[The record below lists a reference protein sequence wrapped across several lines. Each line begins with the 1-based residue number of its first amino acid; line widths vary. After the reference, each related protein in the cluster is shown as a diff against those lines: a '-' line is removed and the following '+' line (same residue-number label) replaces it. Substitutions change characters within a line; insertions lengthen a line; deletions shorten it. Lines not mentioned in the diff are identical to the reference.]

1 MNWLKFLVG
10 FSALIIAGCA
20 AFFSVTG
27 LGVLFSGAS
36 TAVMVM
42 AGSLE
47 FAKLVAA
54 TYLKQMWDEIK
65 GFNKWYLTIA
75 VGILMMI
82 TSAGIFGYLSNAF
95 QAQSLQLQQV
105 DREVLVF
112 STKIEQNNSQITQL
126 NTQLGQ
132 LSSTQNTILDKGTVN
147 SRLLRSIDNKDR
159 QVATVNKKI
168 SALQDENA
176 KNNEKI
182 NEIKIKNLDLE
193 KEVGGFRFI
202 AEAFGIE
209 LKNVV
214 KFFIFLIVIVF
225 DPLAIALIIAFNGLI
240 GKKKEKTKHFP
251 GPIALGQQAEA
262 NDYEAG
268 MTDDE
273 LNGLDD
279 LMEENYKN
287 YQIYGDNG
295 KNSTK
300 ESIFS
305 DIVEKNPIL
314 ASETDAD
321 VFSEAIE
328 NPPAP
333 SEELIKAAEKYKE
346 QLLQNEDIKKKEIDS
361 ATTNV
366 EESEV
371 TLTDEEKKA
380 LEPEITDEILM
391 NLQTDYSKRP
401 IDYDGDGSID
411 GYDTD
416 GDGIID
422 IVRAEHPSRA
432 SAIKN
437 MLPYYAK
444 ATFNWDDRKNW
455 INDQNAV
462 NYWIKNIKPSQ
473 YPTDFSG
480 KSY

>member
-1 MNWLKFLVG
+1 
-10 FSALIIAGCA
+10 
-20 AFFSVTG
+20 
-27 LGVLFSGAS
+27 
-36 TAVMVM
+36 
-42 AGSLE
+42 
-47 FAKLVAA
+47 
-54 TYLKQMWDEIK
+54 MWDEIK

-112 STKIEQNNSQITQL
+112 STKIEQNTAQITQL

-132 LSSTQNTILDKGTVN
+132 LSSTQSQILEKGKVN
-147 SRLLRSIDNKDR
+147 SRLLRSIDSKDK
-159 QVATVNKKI
+159 QVATINKKI
-168 SALQDENA
+168 AYLQDENA

-182 NEIKIKNLDLE
+182 NEIKIANLGLE

-202 AEAFGIE
+202 AEAFGME

-240 GKKKEKTKHFP
+240 GKKKEKTPDFNN
-251 GPIALGQQAEA
+251 L
-262 NDYEAG
+262 
-268 MTDDE
+268 DE
-273 LNGLDD
+273 

-287 YQIYGDNG
+287 YQVYGD
-295 KNSTK
+295 KK
-300 ESIFS
+300 E
-305 DIVEKNPIL
+305 KTPIL
-314 ASETDAD
+314 ASENDTKTFFDT
-321 VFSEAIE
+321 I
-328 NPPAP
+328 NTPPAP

-346 QLLQNEDIKKKEIDS
+346 KLLQTEDIKKKEIDS
-361 ATTNV
+361 DTTNV
-366 EESEV
+366 EEDEV

-422 IVRAEHPSRA
+422 IVRVEHPARA
-432 SAIKN
+432 AAIKN
-437 MLPYYAK
+437 MLPYYANE
-444 ATFNWDDRKNW
+444 TFNWDDRKNW

>member
-54 TYLKQMWDEIK
+54 TYLKQTWDEIK
-65 GFNKWYLTIA
+65 GFNKWYLTIS

-112 STKIEQNNSQITQL
+112 STKIEQNTAQITQL

-132 LSSTQNTILDKGTVN
+132 LSSTQSTILEKGKVN
-147 SRLLRSIDNKDR
+147 SRLLRSIDSKDK
-159 QVATVNKKI
+159 QVATINKKI
-168 SALQDENA
+168 ADLQDQNA
-176 KNNEKI
+176 KNNDKI
-182 NEIKIKNLDLE
+182 NEIKIANLDLE

-240 GKKKEKTKHFP
+240 GVKKKKQRDILTEMMENDQKLGLYEVYGDKKEKT
-251 GPIALGQQAEA
+251 
-262 NDYEAG
+262 
-268 MTDDE
+268 
-273 LNGLDD
+273 
-279 LMEENYKN
+279 
-287 YQIYGDNG
+287 
-295 KNSTK
+295 
-300 ESIFS
+300 
-305 DIVEKNPIL
+305 PIL
-314 ASETDAD
+314 ASKRDAE
-321 VFSEAIE
+321 VFFDEV
-328 NPPAP
+328 NNP
-333 SEELIKAAEKYKE
+333 SEPNEALVEAVEQYEAKAEE
-346 QLLQNEDIKKKEIDS
+346 KKKETDS
-361 ATTNV
+361 DSTNL
-366 EESEV
+366 EEV
-371 TLTDEEKKA
+371 TLTDEEKAA

-391 NLQTDYSKRP
+391 NLQTDYSKRA
-401 IDYDGDGSID
+401 IDYDGDGTVD

-432 SAIKN
+432 AAIKN

-444 ATFNWDDRKNW
+444 DTFNWDDRKNW

>member
-147 SRLLRSIDNKDR
+147 NRLLRSIDNKDR

-240 GKKKEKTKHFP
+240 GKKKEKTY
-251 GPIALGQQAEA
+251 
-262 NDYEAG
+262 D
-268 MTDDE
+268 
-273 LNGLDD
+273 LDD
-279 LMEENYKN
+279 LMEKN
-287 YQIYGDNG
+287 YELYGDNG

-300 ESIFS
+300 DE
-305 DIVEKNPIL
+305 ETTIL
-314 ASETDAD
+314 ATENDTKTFFDA
-321 VFSEAIE
+321 I
-328 NPPAP
+328 NTPPAP

-346 QLLQNEDIKKKEIDS
+346 QLLQKEDIKKKEIDS

-391 NLQTDYSKRP
+391 NLQTDYSKRA
-401 IDYDGDGSID
+401 IDYDNDGTID

-432 SAIKN
+432 AAIKN

-444 ATFNWDDRKNW
+444 SNFNWDDRKSW

>member
-112 STKIEQNNSQITQL
+112 STKIEQNTAQITQL

-132 LSSTQNTILDKGTVN
+132 LSSTQSTILEKGKVN
-147 SRLLRSIDNKDR
+147 SRLLRSIDSKDK
-159 QVATVNKKI
+159 QVATINKKI
-168 SALQDENA
+168 ADLQDQNA
-176 KNNEKI
+176 KNNDKI
-182 NEIKIKNLDLE
+182 NEIKIANLDLE

-202 AEAFGIE
+202 AEAFGME

-240 GKKKEKTKHFP
+240 GKKKEKKQDFKD
-251 GPIALGQQAEA
+251 L
-262 NDYEAG
+262 
-268 MTDDE
+268 DE
-273 LNGLDD
+273 

-287 YQIYGDNG
+287 YQVYGD
-295 KNSTK
+295 KK
-300 ESIFS
+300 E
-305 DIVEKNPIL
+305 ETPIL
-314 ASETDAD
+314 VSENDNKTFFDT
-321 VFSEAIE
+321 IN

-346 QLLQNEDIKKKEIDS
+346 QLLQTEDIKKKEIDS

-371 TLTDEEKKA
+371 TLTDEDKKA

-391 NLQTDYSKRP
+391 NLQTDYSKRA
-401 IDYDGDGSID
+401 IDYDNDGTID
-411 GYDTD
+411 GYDTN

-422 IVRAEHPSRA
+422 IVRAEHPNRA
-432 SAIKN
+432 AAIKN

-444 ATFNWDDRKNW
+444 NNFNWDDRKNW

>member
-132 LSSTQNTILDKGTVN
+132 LSSTQSTILEKGTVN
-147 SRLLRSIDNKDR
+147 NRLLRSIDNKDR
-159 QVATVNKKI
+159 QVATINKKI
-168 SALQDENA
+168 STLQDENA

-240 GKKKEKTKHFP
+240 GKKKEKTYD
-251 GPIALGQQAEA
+251 LS
-262 NDYEAG
+262 D
-268 MTDDE
+268 
-273 LNGLDD
+273 LDD
-279 LMEENYKN
+279 LMEKN

-295 KNSTK
+295 KNSSK
-300 ESIFS
+300 ESIFG

-314 ASETDAD
+314 ASEKDVQ

-328 NPPAP
+328 NQPAP
-333 SEELIKAAEKYKE
+333 SEEIIKAAEKYKE
-346 QLLQNEDIKKKEIDS
+346 QLLQKEDIKKKEIDS
-361 ATTNV
+361 STTNV

-371 TLTDEEKKA
+371 TLTDEEKAA

-391 NLQTDYSKRP
+391 NLQTDYSKRA
-401 IDYDGDGSID
+401 IDYDNDGTID
-411 GYDTD
+411 GYDTN

-422 IVRAEHPSRA
+422 IVRAEHPNRA
-432 SAIKN
+432 AAIKN

-444 ATFNWDDRKNW
+444 GNFNWDDRKNW

>member
-54 TYLKQMWDEIK
+54 TYLKQTWDEIK
-65 GFNKWYLTIA
+65 GFNKWYLTIS
-75 VGILMMI
+75 VGILMII

-112 STKIEQNNSQITQL
+112 STKIEQNTAQITQL

-132 LSSTQNTILDKGTVN
+132 LSSTQSTILEKGKVN
-147 SRLLRSIDNKDR
+147 SRLLRSIDSKDK
-159 QVATVNKKI
+159 QVATINKKI
-168 SALQDENA
+168 ADLQDQNA
-176 KNNEKI
+176 KNNDKI
-182 NEIKIKNLDLE
+182 NEIKIANLDLE

-240 GKKKEKTKHFP
+240 GKKKEKKPDF
-251 GPIALGQQAEA
+251 
-262 NDYEAG
+262 NDL
-268 MTDDE
+268 DE
-273 LNGLDD
+273 

-287 YQIYGDNG
+287 YQVYGD
-295 KNSTK
+295 KK
-300 ESIFS
+300 E
-305 DIVEKNPIL
+305 ETPIL
-314 ASETDAD
+314 VTEKDAE
-321 VFSEAIE
+321 VFFNEIE
-328 NPPAP
+328 NP
-333 SEELIKAAEKYKE
+333 SEPKETLVNAATQY
-346 QLLQNEDIKKKEIDS
+346 NEDIKKNEIDS
-361 ATTNV
+361 NTTNV
-366 EESEV
+366 EEDEV

-391 NLQTDYSKRP
+391 NLQPDYSKRA
-401 IDYDGDGSID
+401 IDYDGDGNVD

-432 SAIKN
+432 AAIKN

-444 ATFNWDDRKNW
+444 SSFNWDDRKNW